1 MSDETSE
8 KPLGI
13 EEFKQRVENSK
24 RNESKKKKS
33 KGAYKKW
40 AYNNY

>member
-1 MSDETSE
+1 MSDEASE

-24 RNESKKKKS
+24 RNEIKKKNKNKANSKK
-33 KGAYKKW
+33 
-40 AYNNY
+40 